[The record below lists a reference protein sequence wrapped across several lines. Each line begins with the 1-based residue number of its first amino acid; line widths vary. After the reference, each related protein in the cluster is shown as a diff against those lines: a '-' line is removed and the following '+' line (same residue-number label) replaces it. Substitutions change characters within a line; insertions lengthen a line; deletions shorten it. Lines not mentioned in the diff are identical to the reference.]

1 MIIIIII
8 VIIIMYLSLLLGF
21 FLFLKKLE
29 SQPHKMFNLRH
40 NCEIKMSQNYGILV
54 RPQN

>member
-1 MIIIIII
+1 
-8 VIIIMYLSLLLGF
+8 MYLSLLLGF